1 MGFNGHATWGVRV
14 DNARTADQVQGFQ
27 FRNNN
32 GMLEVLINGVWMSV
46 GGQIYNRFLSTN
58 NMSNRTVVEPLGKAR
73 EGIQNQYYEGQE
85 ILIFEW
91 RKPSKILNLNCINS
105 NVSGSMGYTYMG
117 IIISNVKVYLDDIL
131 AYDSGSL
138 SGSSEFKIFNT
149 SGNASDWHN
158 RYIEVRKGFK
168 VVGKISKNNIGP
180 YHPFF
185 SIEALYYEG

>member
-1 MGFNGHATWGVRV
+1 MW
-14 DNARTADQVQGFQ
+14 
-27 FRNNN
+27 
-32 GMLEVLINGVWMSV
+32 LSV

-58 NMSNRTVVEPLGKAR
+58 NISNRTVADPLGEAR

-91 RKPSKILNLNCINS
+91 RKPSKILNLDCINR
-105 NVSGSMGYTYMG
+105 NVSSSMGYTYMG

-131 AYDSGSL
+131 VYDSGSL
-138 SGSSEFKIFNT
+138 YGGSEFKIFNT
-149 SGNASDWHN
+149 SGNTSEWHN

-168 VVGKISKNNIGP
+168 VVGKISKNNIGT